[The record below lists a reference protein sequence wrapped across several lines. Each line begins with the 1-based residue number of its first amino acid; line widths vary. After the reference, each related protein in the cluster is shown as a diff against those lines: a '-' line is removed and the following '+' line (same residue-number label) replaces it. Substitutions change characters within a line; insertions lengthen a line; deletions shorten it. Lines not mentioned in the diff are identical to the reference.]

1 MFIYNVTVNVDDS
14 IMEDWLSWM
23 KLNHIPDVMATGFF
37 REYRISR
44 VMVEE
49 ESGETFSIQYTVD
62 SLEQLKAYQHQHA
75 PRLQKE
81 VKDRYG
87 DRFVAFRTIM
97 EVLQHG
103 A

>member
-1 MFIYNVTVNVDDS
+1 MFIYNVTVNVDTS
-14 IMEDWLSWM
+14 IQEDWLSWM
-23 KLNHIPDVMATGFF
+23 KSNHIPDVMATGFF

-44 VMVEE
+44 LMVEE
-49 ESGETFSIQYTVD
+49 ESGITFSIQYTVD
-62 SLEQLKAYQHQHA
+62 SLDQLQAYQQSQA

-87 DRFVAFRTIM
+87 DRFVAFRTVM

>member
-1 MFIYNVTVNVDDS
+1 MFIYNVTVNVDTS
-14 IMEDWLSWM
+14 IKEDWLSWM
-23 KLNHIPDVMATGFF
+23 KSNHIPDVMATGFF
-37 REYRISR
+37 SDYRISR

-49 ESGETFSIQYTVD
+49 ESGVTFSIQYTVD
-62 SLEQLKAYQHQHA
+62 SLDLLRDYQHRHA

-87 DRFVAFRTIM
+87 DRFVAFRTVM

>member
-1 MFIYNVTVNVDDS
+1 MFIYNVTVNVDTS
-14 IMEDWLSWM
+14 IKEDWLSWM
-23 KLNHIPDVMATGFF
+23 KSNHIPDVMATGFF
-37 REYRISR
+37 REFRISR
-44 VMVEE
+44 LMVEE
-49 ESGETFSIQYTVD
+49 ESGITFSIQYTVD
-62 SLEQLKAYQHQHA
+62 SLDQLQAYQQSQA

-87 DRFVAFRTIM
+87 DRFVAFRTVM